1 MSSSPENLQPRLP
14 SGRRLSLVTDPK
26 SLQANDDLN
35 NVTFG
40 AQLQVFSDLVQ
51 KQPGSSEVRMKLN
64 LIYRIQK

>member
-1 MSSSPENLQPRLP
+1 MP
-14 SGRRLSLVTDPK
+14 SDRFLSLGTDPK
-26 SLQANDDLN
+26 TFLANDDLN

-51 KQPGSSEVRMKLN
+51 EQPGSSEVRMKLN